1 MDVHTISGNKGIGV
15 FETNRGFMDTHKIK
29 KTFYVC
35 LLVVIAAV
43 ALPAGGSGLAAPRS
57 PVRDRG
63 GPRRPAEPV
72 LVHSFSLLDLCV
84 SLVRPVLIFLYR
96 SRSNG

>member
-1 MDVHTISGNKGIGV
+1 MGVHTISGNKGIGGV
-15 FETNRGFMDTHKIK
+15 ETNRGFTDTHKIK
-29 KTFYVC
+29 TCSIC
-35 LLVVIAAV
+35 LLVVKAAV
-43 ALPAGGSGLAAPRS
+43 TLPAGGSGLAAPRS